1 MSGSWEPAIAGLR
14 AHGLAAR
21 ASADRVSEIAAD
33 VQQRTTAAAIHY
45 AAESDYLRSALALLR
60 AHLADGQPPRR
71 LPAARVWPRPIRD
84 LWKDRVLERTGGLWQ
99 TVPGTAVVDLM
110 RSAPASPLLDAVI
123 EQAEALQAS
132 LHGHRRHP
140 RMYEKYFPER
150 DGGVRDA
157 LGGGGQPARTV
168 PGFPDPGH
176 PVNLTFA
183 GGTGL
188 RIQPARAEEASQ
200 LKDDEFAVHHRALA
214 FGDAVLDLLVDARLN
229 GALPQAG
236 RLRGAGRWLGRE
248 EDLVPARAAWPAK
261 LNGFQAVTLAGLGL
275 LVLACAALPLTFG
288 KAADLFSHYSLL
300 FAVSGTLALAGAA
313 IAYRTGP
320 RMIQAP
326 GLRAA
331 VPGIAAGLL
340 ALSVWQGQGPVADH
354 FFAGPYE
361 RYERELADGC
371 LAASPYRSDAVQT
384 RVDHGVLLVTPT
396 SQGTTLRLGPAE
408 DGSTHPLRPVDAA
421 TRRVLDDLRC

>member
-1 MSGSWEPAIAGLR
+1 MSRSWERAIAELR
-14 AHGLAAR
+14 AQGLAAR
-21 ASADRVSEIAAD
+21 ASADRVNETAAD
-33 VQQRTTAAAIHY
+33 LRQRTIAVAVHY
-45 AAESDYLRSALALLR
+45 AAETDYLRSALALLR
-60 AHLADGQPPRR
+60 AHLADGRPPQR
-71 LPAARVWPRPIRD
+71 LPAARVWPGPIRD
-84 LWKDRVLERTGGLWQ
+84 LWMNQVLARTGGLWQ
-99 TVPGTAVVDLM
+99 AVPGAAVVDQM
-110 RSAPASPLLDAVI
+110 RSGPASPLLDAVI

-150 DGGVRDA
+150 DGGVRAD
-157 LGGGGQPARTV
+157 GGGRPAPTV

-188 RIQPARAEEASQ
+188 RIQPARADEASR

-214 FGDAVLDLLVDARLN
+214 FGDAVLDLLVEARLD
-229 GALPQAG
+229 GTRPQAG
-236 RLRGAGRWLGRE
+236 RLRGAGQWVGRE
-248 EDLVPARAAWPAK
+248 EELVPARAAWPAK

-275 LVLACAALPLTFG
+275 LVLACTALPLTFG
-288 KAADLFSHYSLL
+288 KEADLFSHYTLL
-300 FAVSGTLALAGAA
+300 FAASGTLALAGTA
-313 IAYRTGP
+313 IVHRTGP
-320 RMIQAP
+320 RLIQAP

-331 VPGIAAGLL
+331 APGIASGLL
-340 ALSVWQGQGPVADH
+340 ALAVWQGQGPVADH

-361 RYERELADGC
+361 RYERELAHGC
-371 LAASPYRSDAVQT
+371 LAASPYRNDAVQT

-408 DGSTHPLRPVDAA
+408 NGSTHPLRPVDAA
-421 TRRVLDDLRC
+421 TRKVLDDFRC